1 MYEAFFRL
9 TGKPFQLN
17 PDPDFFYG
25 SRGHR
30 RAMAYLEYG
39 LHQGEGFI
47 VITGEV
53 GAGKTTLVR
62 NLLRRVPS
70 DSVQAAQIVS
80 TQVGADDLLRLV
92 AGSFQLDVA
101 GLDKSSLLQRLEEHF
116 RAMHRTGRRALLVVD
131 EAQNLSP
138 RAVEELRMLSNFQE
152 GTRSLVQSFLVGQPE
167 FRAILQRPEMRQL
180 KQRIIASYHLG
191 PLDSAETRAYVEHR
205 LRHVGWRGDP
215 DFSPDSLAQVHAV
228 AEGVPRRINT
238 LCDRVLLAAF
248 LAERHDIDRD
258 LIEDVAAELA
268 DELGGPT
275 GGALLAVV
283 PAGAPD
289 EPVGSTGGDTETGAA
304 SSAASAAARIALLEA
319 RLARLEASSA
329 TTYNVLQRV
338 LRVLRASTGAL
349 GLNRAAPGEGR
360 ARRGD
365 PDGAGSAPVRAVR

>member
-92 AGSFQLDVA
+92 AGSFQIDVA
-101 GLDKSSLLQRLEEHF
+101 GLDKSGLLQRLEEHF
-116 RAMHRTGRRALLVVD
+116 RAMHRAGRRALLVVD

-191 PLDSAETRAYVEHR
+191 PLDSTETRAYVEHR

-268 DELGGPT
+268 DELGGPAA
-275 GGALLAVV
+275 GPVLAVV
-283 PAGAPD
+283 PSGAPD
-289 EPVGSTGGDTETGAA
+289 EPVGSTGGDREADAA
-304 SSAASAAARIALLEA
+304 GGSTSAAARIALLEA

-349 GLNRAAPGEGR
+349 GVHRATPSDGD
-360 ARRGD
+360 ARRAD
-365 PDGAGSAPVRAVR
+365 AGNPPVRAVR